1 MASSFNHTPFPNV
14 YGCHQDQQNSSF
26 VDPVNHNY
34 LNGAKTLSI
43 VHTMMGNFCHGD
55 DDKDLH
61 MEQMGTDACVVVG
74 FNNKVRTSLYFI
86 PSSIC
91 TIANKLQNN

>member
-1 MASSFNHTPFPNV
+1 
-14 YGCHQDQQNSSF
+14 
-26 VDPVNHNY
+26 
-34 LNGAKTLSI
+34 
-43 VHTMMGNFCHGD
+43 MMGNFCHGD